1 MIESKN
7 SKLTIKGTGEEIA
20 EDIYRIACAVLESGM
35 PPLMLTLI
43 TYNAIRESDMEDTL
57 DSQIEEVAE
66 SRKNGDNLYHDLMEM
81 FEEDGETDGKRS

>member
-20 EDIYRIACAVLESGM
+20 EDVYRIACAVLESGM

-43 TYNAIRESDMEDTL
+43 TYKAIRESDMEDTL
-57 DSQIEEVAE
+57 DSQMEEVAE